1 MSMDVMKAESSEQFE
16 LDSNRNSPKI
26 IEGQE
31 QLVVSDQKKNE
42 LYCPLCQDVF
52 EDLINFEKHLMNIH
66 SVNSEGLQ
74 RLLSLVNQS
83 HWLNSSKSSQQSPPH
98 TSTSPPSPDLDKS
111 IEKSDEIHEHDIDE
125 NKCPTCQ
132 KVCKNIDD
140 LCQHQNETGHVE
152 IKQTPNGP
160 GYLCSKKG
168 CNMYF
173 TTIQN
178 LHIHCRE
185 VHAGQQNILVSEKH
199 VYKYRCNQCSL
210 AFKTLDKLQA
220 HSQYHAIRDLTKCVL
235 CRRSFR
241 TVATFQKHL
250 QTAHPDLAQ
259 TDLEALK
266 QNSML
271 QFEQSTDEKME
282 IDESVDDEEDKEEEP
297 ECDNSDDSIAFKQQQ
312 MIEDYMNGQT
322 LAEDGYNDSERKY
335 KCHRCKVAFTNQKY
349 LTHHNK
355 TLLHRKGEKQT
366 YPMEK
371 YLDPN
376 RPFKCEVCKESF
388 TQKNILLVHYNSVLH
403 LHKLKRSMQEQQQ
416 QLNNNNTPIISNNS
430 SFAAVNSV
438 SKTSGSTSE
447 DDDKKPYKCN
457 ICKVAYTQGSTLDIH
472 MRSVLHQTRASK
484 LHDLAL
490 AGQVDL
496 TKPIIE
502 QPEQS
507 SRPPSQN
514 RQDAEI
520 QASVVGKDDQ
530 QQTQQQLQLQQQLQ
544 QQQQQQQHHHH
555 HHQKS
560 NQLSCQRCNALF
572 SNQEQLNT
580 HQQLYC
586 MFGTPMS
593 MLPLNP
599 TLAFAA
605 NNLTAGQGPKSPSQ
619 QLALTE
625 EQLLKVPLALQ
636 GKKHSHMYKL
646 LESYGFDLVM
656 QFNENHQKRKENE
669 KLLQE
674 LTAQMEM
681 EQQASA
687 AVKEETQVEMNEDE
701 TTGDLPEVA
710 KSTCVHC
717 NKEFS
722 SVWVLKAHCEEVHKD
737 LVPFD
742 FLEKYAKQIKCEI
755 EKKGTEPVQMTT
767 ATTSVSTTTTPPM
780 MLMARM
786 NSPVED
792 GVSVKTE
799 NDQDAEMQPDCS
811 DYMSNATASSST
823 GGEQQVNMSNVP
835 PNIPLSV
842 AQHLNEMQAA
852 FNAMAA
858 SQLTQQLQQFN
869 PMMVASMAGLG
880 MGLPLGLNMQ
890 ALAAMNLQ
898 PPLVPMMMPPPNFES
913 IMGSQQNAIFQQQ
926 PAAMDPTGILAK
938 QQQLLQQ
945 QQQVVSTDFPIIHN
959 IIQYR
964 SCILFIYLYVIY
976 F

>member
-1 MSMDVMKAESSEQFE
+1 MDSMKAESSEQFE

-26 IEGQE
+26 NEGQE
-31 QLVVSDQKKNE
+31 QSITSDQKKNE

-83 HWLNSSKSSQQSPPH
+83 HWLNTSKSSQQSPPH
-98 TSTSPPSPDLDKS
+98 TSTSPLSPELDKLN
-111 IEKSDEIHEHDIDE
+111 EKSDEIQEQDIDE

-132 KVCKNIDD
+132 KVCNSIDD

-160 GYLCSKKG
+160 GYLCWKKG
-168 CNMYF
+168 CNLYF
-173 TTIQN
+173 TTVQN
-178 LHIHCRE
+178 LHIHFRE
-185 VHAGQQNILVSEKH
+185 MHAEQQNILVSEKH

-220 HSQYHAIRDLTKCVL
+220 HSQYHAIRDMTKCVL

-241 TVATFQKHL
+241 TATTFQKHL
-250 QTAHPDLAQ
+250 QTAHPDLTH

-271 QFEQSTDEKME
+271 HFEHSTDDKME
-282 IDESVDDEEDKEEEP
+282 IDDSIDDEEDKEEEP
-297 ECDNSDDSIAFKQQQ
+297 ECDNSDDSLAFKQQQ
-312 MIEDYMNGQT
+312 LIEDYMNGQT

-403 LHKLKRSMQEQQQ
+403 LHKLKRSMQEHQQ

-430 SFAAVNSV
+430 SFAAVVNSV

-490 AGQVDL
+490 TGQVDL

-502 QPEQS
+502 QPEQT
-507 SRPPSQN
+507 SRPPSLN
-514 RQDAEI
+514 RQDVEI
-520 QASVVGKDDQ
+520 QASVGGKDD
-530 QQTQQQLQLQQQLQ
+530 QLQQQLPQ
-544 QQQQQQQHHHH
+544 QQLQPHS
-555 HHQKS
+555 KS

-586 MFGTPMS
+586 MFGTPMN
-593 MLPLNP
+593 MLPINP
-599 TLAFAA
+599 ALAFTA
-605 NNLTAGQGPKSPSQ
+605 NNINNGPKSPSQ
-619 QLALTE
+619 QLTLTE
-625 EQLLKVPLALQ
+625 EQLLKVPLSLQ

-674 LTAQMEM
+674 LTAQMEI
-681 EQQASA
+681 EQAN
-687 AVKEETQVEMNEDE
+687 AVKEEMNEINE
-701 TTGDLPEVA
+701 EEPSDLPEVA

-722 SVWVLKAHCEEVHKD
+722 SVWVLKSHCEEVHKD

-755 EKKGTEPVQMTT
+755 EKKGTEPSITT
-767 ATTSVSTTTTPPM
+767 VSSTSVSTTTTPM
-780 MLMARM
+780 TRI
-786 NSPVED
+786 NSPTED
-792 GVSVKTE
+792 VSVKTE
-799 NDQDAEMQPDCS
+799 TDQDAETQADNS
-811 DYMSNATASSST
+811 DYMSNIATSST
-823 GGEQQVNMSNVP
+823 GESSNVNVSGVP
-835 PNIPLSV
+835 QNIPMSV

-858 SQLTQQLQQFN
+858 SQISQQLQQFN

-913 IMGSQQNAIFQQQ
+913 IMGSQQNTIFQQQ
-926 PAAMDPTGILAK
+926 PAATMDPTGILAK

-945 QQQVVSTDFPIIHN
+945 QQQVVSDFIFHSL
-959 IIQYR
+959 R
-964 SCILFIYLYVIY
+964 
-976 F
+976 

>member
-1 MSMDVMKAESSEQFE
+1 MDAMKAESSEQFE
-16 LDSNRNSPKI
+16 LDYSNRNSPKTT
-26 IEGQE
+26 EGQE
-31 QLVVSDQKKNE
+31 QLTASDQKKNE

-98 TSTSPPSPDLDKS
+98 TSTGPPSPPDLDKS
-111 IEKSDEIHEHDIDE
+111 NEKSDDVHEQDTDE

-160 GYLCSKKG
+160 GYLCWKKG

-173 TTIQN
+173 TTVQN
-178 LHIHCRE
+178 LHMHFRE
-185 VHAGQQNILVSEKH
+185 AHAGQQNILVSEKH

-259 TDLEALK
+259 ADLEALK
-266 QNSML
+266 QNSVL
-271 QFEQSTDEKME
+271 QFEQSADEKME
-282 IDESVDDEEDKEEEP
+282 VDDSVDDEEEKDEEP

-312 MIEDYMNGQT
+312 LIEDYMNGQT

-403 LHKLKRSMQEQQQ
+403 LHKLKRSMQEQQL
-416 QLNNNNTPIISNNS
+416 QLNNNNTPIVSNNS
-430 SFAAVNSV
+430 SFAAAVNAAA
-438 SKTSGSTSE
+438 KTSGSTSE

-496 TKPIIE
+496 SKPIIE
-502 QPEQS
+502 QPEQG

-514 RQDAEI
+514 RQDAES
-520 QASVVGKDDQ
+520 QASSGKDEPP
-530 QQTQQQLQLQQQLQ
+530 
-544 QQQQQQQHHHH
+544 QQQQHL
-555 HHQKS
+555 KG

-586 MFGTPMS
+586 MFSAPMS
-593 MLPLNP
+593 MLPMNP
-599 TLAFAA
+599 ALQAFAA
-605 NNLTAGQGPKSPSQ
+605 NNLSSVVVQGPKSPSQ
-619 QLALTE
+619 PLTLTE

-681 EQQASA
+681 EQAN
-687 AVKEETQVEMNEDE
+687 AVKEEMAETNDDE
-701 TTGDLPEVA
+701 AGDLPEVA

-755 EKKGTEPVQMTT
+755 EKKGTEPQPLSAAATPMT
-767 ATTSVSTTTTPPM
+767 
-780 MLMARM
+780 RI
-786 NSPVED
+786 NSPAED
-792 GVSVKTE
+792 VSVKTE
-799 NDQDAEMQPDCS
+799 NDQDAETQAENS
-811 DYMSNATASSST
+811 DFATASSA
-823 GGEQQVNMSNVP
+823 GEQSGGAQAS
-835 PNIPLSV
+835 IPLSV

-913 IMGSQQNAIFQQQ
+913 IMAGSQQNAIFQQQ
-926 PAAMDPTGILAK
+926 PASSIDPTGILAK

-945 QQQVVSTDFPIIHN
+945 QQQVVSTFAFCFVN
-959 IIQYR
+959 
-964 SCILFIYLYVIY
+964 
-976 F
+976 

>member
-1 MSMDVMKAESSEQFE
+1 MSVDAMKTESSEQFE
-16 LDSNRNSPKI
+16 LDSNRNSPKT
-26 IEGQE
+26 IEGHE
-31 QLVVSDQKKNE
+31 QLTAPDQKKNE

-83 HWLNSSKSSQQSPPH
+83 HWLNSSKSSQPSPPH
-98 TSTSPPSPDLDKS
+98 TSTSPPSPDL
-111 IEKSDEIHEHDIDE
+111 EKSNEKSNDDIQEHDNDE

-160 GYLCSKKG
+160 GYLCWKKG
-168 CNMYF
+168 CNLYF
-173 TTIQN
+173 TTVQN
-178 LHIHCRE
+178 LHIHFRE

-259 TDLEALK
+259 ADLDALK

-271 QFEQSTDEKME
+271 PFEQTTDEKME
-282 IDESVDDEEDKEEEP
+282 IDESVDDEEDKDEEP

-312 MIEDYMNGQT
+312 LIEDYMNGQT

-416 QLNNNNTPIISNNS
+416 LNNNNSPIISNNS
-430 SFAAVNSV
+430 SFAAVNAA
-438 SKTSGSTSE
+438 SKTSGSNSE

-484 LHDLAL
+484 LHDLAM

-502 QPEQS
+502 QPEQT

-514 RQDAEI
+514 RQDAES
-520 QASVVGKDDQ
+520 QASAVSIGSGGKDEPQ
-530 QQTQQQLQLQQQLQ
+530 P
-544 QQQQQQQHHHH
+544 QHMKGH
-555 HHQKS
+555 
-560 NQLSCQRCNALF
+560 QLSCQRCNALF
-572 SNQEQLNT
+572 SNQDQLST

-593 MLPLNP
+593 MLPINP

-605 NNLTAGQGPKSPSQ
+605 NNLSGAGQGPKSPLQ
-619 QLALTE
+619 QLTLTE

-681 EQQASA
+681 EQQAN
-687 AVKEETQVEMNEDE
+687 AVKEEINDLNEEE
-701 TTGDLPEVA
+701 TSDLPEVA

-755 EKKGTEPVQMTT
+755 EKKGGNEQSTTT
-767 ATTSVSTTTTPPM
+767 APTSASVSTTTTPM
-780 MLMARM
+780 TRIG
-786 NSPVED
+786 SPSED
-792 GVSVKTE
+792 VSVKTE
-799 NDQDAEMQPDCS
+799 NDQDAETQAENS
-811 DYMSNATASSST
+811 EYMSNTATSSA
-823 GGEQQVNMSNVP
+823 GGESSNVNMSGVP

-913 IMGSQQNAIFQQQ
+913 IMGSQQNQIFQQQ

-945 QQQVVSTDFPIIHN
+945 QQQVVSTVCH
-959 IIQYR
+959 
-964 SCILFIYLYVIY
+964 FIPN
-976 F
+976 

>member
-1 MSMDVMKAESSEQFE
+1 MPMDMIKAESSEQYE
-16 LDSNRNSPKI
+16 LDSNRNSPKM

-31 QLVVSDQKKNE
+31 QQTMPDQKKNE

-111 IEKSDEIHEHDIDE
+111 TEKSDEAQEQDVDE

-160 GYLCSKKG
+160 GYLCWKKG
-168 CNMYF
+168 CNLYF
-173 TTIQN
+173 TTVQN
-178 LHIHCRE
+178 LHIHFRE

-259 TDLEALK
+259 SDLEALK
-266 QNSML
+266 QNSVL
-271 QFEQSTDEKME
+271 QFEPSADEKMD
-282 IDESVDDEEDKEEEP
+282 IDESLDDEEDKEEEP

-312 MIEDYMNGQT
+312 LIEDYMNGQT

-416 QLNNNNTPIISNNS
+416 QLNNNNTPIVSNNS
-430 SFAAVNSV
+430 SFPVNSA

-502 QPEQS
+502 QPEQG
-507 SRPPSQN
+507 SRPPSRN
-514 RQDAEI
+514 RQDAES
-520 QASVVGKDDQ
+520 QASAGKEE
-530 QQTQQQLQLQQQLQ
+530 
-544 QQQQQQQHHHH
+544 
-555 HHQKS
+555 HHQKG

-593 MLPLNP
+593 MLPINQ
-599 TLAFAA
+599 TVAFA
-605 NNLTAGQGPKSPSQ
+605 NNLAAAAAASQGPKSPSQ
-619 QLALTE
+619 PLTLTE
-625 EQLLKVPLALQ
+625 EQLLKVPLSLQ
-636 GKKHSHMYKL
+636 GKKNTHMYKL

-681 EQQASA
+681 EQQANA
-687 AVKEETQVEMNEDE
+687 AVKEEVVAELNDE
-701 TTGDLPEVA
+701 ETSDLPEVA

-755 EKKGTEPVQMTT
+755 EKKGTDPAAP
-767 ATTSVSTTTTPPM
+767 ATNAAATSASVSTTTTPM
-780 MLMARM
+780 TRAS
-786 NSPVED
+786 SPTED
-792 GVSVKTE
+792 VSVKTE
-799 NDQDAEMQPDCS
+799 TDQDAETQADNNS
-811 DYMSNATASSST
+811 DYMSNTAASST
-823 GGEQQVNMSNVP
+823 GEPSNAANMSGVP

-926 PAAMDPTGILAK
+926 PAAMDPTGMLAK

-945 QQQVVSTDFPIIHN
+945 QQQVVSTVLC
-959 IIQYR
+959 
-964 SCILFIYLYVIY
+964 SLFLYD
-976 F
+976 

>member
-1 MSMDVMKAESSEQFE
+1 MKAESSEQFE
-16 LDSNRNSPKI
+16 LDSNRNSPKTA
-26 IEGQE
+26 EGQE
-31 QLVVSDQKKNE
+31 QSADQNKNK

-52 EDLINFEKHLMNIH
+52 VDISIFEKHLMNIH

-83 HWLNSSKSSQQSPPH
+83 HWLNSSKTSQQSPPH
-98 TSTSPPSPDLDKS
+98 ASASPDLDKS
-111 IEKSDEIHEHDIDE
+111 NEKPDEALQEQDADE
-125 NKCPTCQ
+125 NRCPTCH

-160 GYLCSKKG
+160 GYLCWKKG
-168 CNMYF
+168 CNLYF
-173 TTIQN
+173 TTVQN
-178 LHIHCRE
+178 LHVHFRE
-185 VHAGQQNILVSEKH
+185 AHAGQQNILVSEKH

-259 TDLEALK
+259 ADLEALK

-271 QFEQSTDEKME
+271 QFEQSAADEKME
-282 IDESVDDEEDKEEEP
+282 IDESVDDEEEKDEEP

-312 MIEDYMNGQT
+312 LIEDYMNGQT

-416 QLNNNNTPIISNNS
+416 QLNNNNTPIVSNNS
-430 SFAAVNSV
+430 SFAAVTAA

-484 LHDLAL
+484 LHDLAM

-514 RQDAEI
+514 RQDAES
-520 QASVVGKDDQ
+520 QASAGAGKDEPSPSQ
-530 QQTQQQLQLQQQLQ
+530 QQQLQLLQ
-544 QQQQQQQHHHH
+544 QPQQHL
-555 HHQKS
+555 KG

-586 MFGTPMS
+586 MFGTPMN
-593 MLPLNP
+593 MLPINP
-599 TLAFAA
+599 ALAFAA
-605 NNLTAGQGPKSPSQ
+605 NSLSGAAQGPKSPSQ
-619 QLALTE
+619 QLTLTE

-681 EQQASA
+681 EQAN
-687 AVKEETQVEMNEDE
+687 AVKEEITEINEEE
-701 TTGDLPEVA
+701 TCSDLPEVA

-755 EKKGTEPVQMTT
+755 EKKGNEPATT
-767 ATTSVSTTTTPPM
+767 VASSSTSVSTTTTPM
-780 MLMARM
+780 TRI
-786 NSPVED
+786 NSPAED
-792 GVSVKTE
+792 VSVKTE
-799 NDQDAEMQPDCS
+799 NDQDVETQGENS
-811 DYMSNATASSST
+811 DYMSNTATSST
-823 GGEQQVNMSNVP
+823 GEQSNVNMSGVP

-913 IMGSQQNAIFQQQ
+913 IMGSQQNAMFQQQ
-926 PAAMDPTGILAK
+926 PTGMDPNGILAK

-945 QQQVVSTDFPIIHN
+945 QQQVVSTF
-959 IIQYR
+959 YG
-964 SCILFIYLYVIY
+964 FIFRYNLEY
-976 F
+976 